1 MLNLAR
7 SIKYKTLAMPIKPS
21 ASQSLPPLSV
31 GNVVSTGLVLYR
43 SHLKSYLSISLR
55 ATLWV
60 ILPTLVAIPLTALIP
75 SFIVGSRLN
84 FTWWLILLWI
94 LLLSFGWAKYLA
106 NSALISRLA
115 FSELID
121 RPETVSNARNYI
133 QPRMWS
139 FLSVALN
146 VGFLLFLVFVLLYL
160 LMGVG
165 AAIIVGVISGVV
177 LPSLTNNPIGSVIAN
192 ILIVL
197 IMLAILLGFL
207 PGFFFGFIWF
217 FSRWIIAEVPLAVE
231 EDINV
236 AVEEK
241 ISVKQS
247 IDRSWELTKNSVFR
261 IQLVVLVAFLVTLP
275 LIAVTSYIPQIF
287 LLVAQPGSTLYWTI
301 YGISILTSSGSQIF
315 VLPFWQVIKAVIY
328 YDLRSRKE
336 GLGLQLR
343 DSI

>member
-1 MLNLAR
+1 
-7 SIKYKTLAMPIKPS
+7 MPIKPS

-60 ILPTLVAIPLTALIP
+60 ILPILVAIPLIALIP

-94 LLLSFGWAKYLA
+94 PLYIFGWAKYLA

-165 AAIIVGVISGVV
+165 AIIVGVIYGVV
-177 LPSLTNNPIGSVIAN
+177 LSSLTNNPIGSVIAN
-192 ILIVL
+192 ILILLIVL
-197 IMLAILLGFL
+197 AGLF
-207 PGFFFGFIWF
+207 GFFFGFIWF

-236 AVEEK
+236 AVVEK

-287 LLVAQPGSTLYWTI
+287 LLRVPPGSTLYWTI

-315 VLPFWQVIKAVIY
+315 VLPFWQAIKAVIY

>member
-1 MLNLAR
+1 
-7 SIKYKTLAMPIKPS
+7 MPIKPS

-146 VGFLLFLVFVLLYL
+146 VGFLLFLVFVLLYF

-165 AAIIVGVISGVV
+165 AIIIVSVISGVV
-177 LPSLTNNPIGSVIAN
+177 LPSLTNNPIGSVIAS
-192 ILIVL
+192 ILIV
-197 IMLAILLGFL
+197 IMVLAGLF
-207 PGFFFGFIWF
+207 GFFFGFIWF

-236 AVEEK
+236 AVKEK

-287 LLVAQPGSTLYWTI
+287 LLGAQPGSTLYWTI